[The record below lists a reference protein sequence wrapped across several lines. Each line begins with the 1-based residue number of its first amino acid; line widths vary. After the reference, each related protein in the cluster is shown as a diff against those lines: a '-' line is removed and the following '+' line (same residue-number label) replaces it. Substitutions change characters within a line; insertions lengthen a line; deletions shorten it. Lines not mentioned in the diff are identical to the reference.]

1 MISSKRSQ
9 NAERFD
15 EERIAIFF
23 FRNICADKKKTGESC
38 VGEASSSAQDGGRWF
53 WNGAS
58 PAASLEEEATVARA
72 TSERSAASSNT
83 AHAAAANAGGGG
95 VLDAEETLIARK
107 PVRTNA

>member
-15 EERIAIFF
+15 EERSAIFF
-23 FRNICADKKKTGESC
+23 SEIYVQTKKTGESC
-38 VGEASSSAQDGGRWF
+38 VGESSSSAQDEAGWF

-58 PAASLEEEATVARA
+58 PVSSLEDAAAARA
-72 TSERSAASSNT
+72 TSERSMASSTT